1 MSASDFTLE
10 DKDFP
15 SPVPVRFLTEE
26 ISEDELKNFRPFKVW
41 LAALKSSLE
50 DQKKEDHAFHLAP
63 YTLRSIDIQSAD
75 RFGPRGIGFVK
86 LRAEIKNSKNESLPG
101 VAFLRGGSVAIL
113 MILRPSDSK
122 NERWV
127 VMTEQ
132 PRIPAGSLTFMEIP
146 AGMIEGQSFIGAAA
160 DEIEEETGL
169 VIPKTELLDLT
180 ELALGKQVRP
190 DDLRMFH
197 PQILP
202 TTTIDIH
209 LIYRL

>member
-1 MSASDFTLE
+1 MSASDFTLKDE
-10 DKDFP
+10 DFP

-41 LAALKSSLE
+41 LAALKSSLQG
-50 DQKKEDHAFHLAP
+50 QKKEDHAFYKAP

-75 RFGPRGIGFVK
+75 RFGSRGIGFVK
-86 LRAEIKNSKNESLPG
+86 LRAEIKNNKNESLPG

-146 AGMIEGQSFIGAAA
+146 AGMIDGQSFIGAAA
-160 DEIEEETGL
+160 DEIKEETGL
-169 VIPKTELLDLT
+169 TVEKTDLWDLT

-197 PQILP
+197 P
-202 TTTIDIH
+202 
-209 LIYRL
+209 